1 MYFLLGPLYLII
13 FVSDRLLLQKY
24 YAEIIISNNY
34 TTATVLHDSQNVVKE
49 FLDIQTTTNTCY
61 EVC

>member
-1 MYFLLGPLYLII
+1 M

-24 YAEIIISNNY
+24 YAEIIISNYY
-34 TTATVLHDSQNVVKE
+34 TTATVLHDSENVIKE
-49 FLDIQTTTNTCY
+49 FLDIQTTTNACY